1 MNENKLF
8 TLVGDDDSGP
18 EDVEDDLDLEC
29 ETAILTLQS
38 ILPSRSLPKLGT
50 IPTSGFFMVKCE

>member
-1 MNENKLF
+1 MNESQLC

-29 ETAILTLQS
+29 ETVMMTL
-38 ILPSRSLPKLGT
+38 
-50 IPTSGFFMVKCE
+50 